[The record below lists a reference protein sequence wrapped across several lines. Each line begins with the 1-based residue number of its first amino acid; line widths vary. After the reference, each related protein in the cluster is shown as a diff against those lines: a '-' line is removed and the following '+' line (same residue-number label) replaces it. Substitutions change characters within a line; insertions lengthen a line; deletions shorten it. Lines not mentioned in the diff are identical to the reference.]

1 MTATS
6 QDRDQATRIWAAAKL
21 RQALDLFLSAEHLT
35 QPGIDQL
42 CETLGEVADV
52 LRAPPPHDRS
62 LQLVSAREPD
72 DRRGEETA

>member
-1 MTATS
+1 MTVTS
-6 QDRDQATRIWAAAKL
+6 QDRNQATRIWAASQL

-52 LRAPPPHDRS
+52 LAPPHDRS
-62 LQLVSAREPD
+62 LQLVSASEPD
-72 DRRGEETA
+72 DRRGEEAAV